1 MGTLI
6 FLAAVLA
13 LVTAHTPEEWQ
24 DIINRVE
31 E

>member
-13 LVTAHTPEEWQ
+13 FVTARTPEEWKEL
-24 DIINRVE
+24 INNIE

>member
-13 LVTAHTPEEWQ
+13 LVTARTPEQWEE
-24 DIINRVE
+24 IINKVE

>member
-13 LVTAHTPEEWQ
+13 FVTAHTPEQWQ
-24 DIINRVE
+24 EIINKVE